1 MNTTPTTT
9 TAATTTTATGTA
21 VAPDASRASVSS
33 MTTDTRPAPGRP
45 APNTPSTP
53 KAAKA
58 PRKRTFPPRVRKT
71 VLILHVISSLTWLG
85 VDVGLLALSLT
96 GLTTD
101 DPMTLRAV
109 YLTMSVLV
117 DAVVIPAG
125 LLALTTGVVLSLGTK
140 WGLVRYRWVLV
151 KLVIT
156 LVTVTLT
163 YYGLRAGVETAA
175 AEVRAA
181 AQAPSEARGG
191 LLFAPIVS
199 LTCYVFMT
207 VISFFKPWGRT
218 RWGRTA
224 GRAT

>member
-1 MNTTPTTT
+1 
-9 TAATTTTATGTA
+9 
-21 VAPDASRASVSS
+21 
-33 MTTDTRPAPGRP
+33 MTTDTRPAPERP
-45 APNTPSTP
+45 APNAPSTP
-53 KAAKA
+53 NDMAKAPNAANGVATVAGAARAAKGSKAAKA
-58 PRKRTFPPRVRKT
+58 GRKRTFPPRIRKT
-71 VLILHVISSLTWLG
+71 VLVLHVISSLTWLG

-156 LVTVTLT
+156 LVTMTLT

-218 RWGRTA
+218 RWGRAA
-224 GRAT
+224 GRAA

>member
-1 MNTTPTTT
+1 
-9 TAATTTTATGTA
+9 
-21 VAPDASRASVSS
+21 
-33 MTTDTRPAPGRP
+33 MTTDTRPAPERP
-45 APNTPSTP
+45 APNAPSTP
-53 KAAKA
+53 NDMAKAPNAANGVATVAGAARAAKGSKAAKA
-58 PRKRTFPPRVRKT
+58 GRKRTFPPRIRKT
-71 VLILHVISSLTWLG
+71 VLVLHVISSLTWLG

-117 DAVVIPAG
+117 DAVVIPAA
-125 LLALTTGVVLSLGTK
+125 LLALITGVVLSLGTK

-156 LVTVTLT
+156 LVTMTLT

-218 RWGRTA
+218 RWGRAA
-224 GRAT
+224 GRAA